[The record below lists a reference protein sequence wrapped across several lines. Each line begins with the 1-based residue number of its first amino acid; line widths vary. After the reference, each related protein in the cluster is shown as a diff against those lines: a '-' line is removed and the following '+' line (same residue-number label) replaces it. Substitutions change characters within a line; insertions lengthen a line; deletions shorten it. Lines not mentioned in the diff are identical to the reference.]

1 VRADGGE
8 PVFLGRRQEH
18 LHARVRAH
26 LVVDG
31 VGGMS
36 VRIDPQ
42 HAVDLECADG
52 VVRAV
57 WAVGD
62 VRHVLGERPV
72 DGEVLLELR
81 MEPAPGGGWD
91 PRGPDRIAAGL
102 IVDGA
107 FTELGA
113 VDGRYL
119 STEVAGG
126 MTGRLLG
133 VWCASGSIV
142 VRSFRYTGS
151 DDPAS

>member
-1 VRADGGE
+1 
-8 PVFLGRRQEH
+8 
-18 LHARVRAH
+18 
-26 LVVDG
+26 
-31 VGGMS
+31 M
-36 VRIDPQ
+36 RIDPR

-62 VRHVLGERPV
+62 VRHVLGERPC
-72 DGEVLLELR
+72 DGEPVLELR

-91 PRGPDRIAAGL
+91 PRGPDRIVAG
-102 IVDGA
+102 IVEDGA

-126 MTGRLLG
+126 MTGRMLG
-133 VWCASGSIV
+133 VDLQRAASV
-142 VRSFRYTGS
+142 LVRSFEYVGA
-151 DDPAS
+151 DDPAALS